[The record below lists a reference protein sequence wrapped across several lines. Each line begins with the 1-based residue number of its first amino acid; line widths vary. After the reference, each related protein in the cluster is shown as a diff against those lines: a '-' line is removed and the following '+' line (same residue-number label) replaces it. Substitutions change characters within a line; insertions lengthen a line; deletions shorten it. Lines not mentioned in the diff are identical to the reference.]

1 VDAQARL
8 MSVMTVMVLL
18 ARITILGA
26 AAWAAVVDV
35 RERVVPY
42 TTMALVAASGVL
54 IRLLTPHDHVWPSVV
69 GAFVVF
75 VALSLLA
82 GAGVF
87 GGGDAKLIAAAA
99 LGIAPQ
105 DIVPLLLEI
114 ALAGGALAC
123 VYLIG
128 RRLMRERAA
137 DAGGKGD
144 ARGPGALACLL
155 RTEAARMGAR
165 EPMPYA
171 VAIFAALLWRTT
183 PEVVRCLSS
192 GSCSP

>member
-1 VDAQARL
+1 MSTVTIIVL
-8 MSVMTVMVLL
+8 MSRIAIL
-18 ARITILGA
+18 AA

-35 RERVVPY
+35 RERLVPY
-42 TTMALVAASGVL
+42 TTMAVVAASGTL
-54 IRLLTPHDHVWPSVV
+54 IRVLTPHDHVWPSVV

-75 VALSLLA
+75 VVLSLLA

-99 LGIAPQ
+99 LGLAPQ

-128 RRLMRERAA
+128 WRFMRERTGE
-137 DAGGKGD
+137 AGAEGD
-144 ARGPGALACLL
+144 RHSPGALARLL
-155 RTEAARMGAR
+155 RMEAARMGAR

-171 VAIFAALLWRTT
+171 VAILAALLWRTT
-183 PEVVRCLSS
+183 PEVLRCLSS
-192 GSCSP
+192 VSCSS